1 MRHRLGHSVNMHRF
15 VLCCFIEIK
24 QSEMLQKWEASSQK
38 YTYIYIGTELSLY
51 RVYYSII
58 LLQFSCPPAA
68 GRKVRCVLVVH
79 RMGRVL
85 WSADKG
91 SKGSGS
97 ICLFIKKQKKQTWKS
112 GFSFHSTTGFQL
124 DSCCEVWSSESTLTF
139 FQWTALFVELL
150 FQRSTSTNT
159 WTAAWAERKRRTAS
173 GGRRGLRTRVCSWV
187 PLHCRTEQ
195 Q

>member
-1 MRHRLGHSVNMHRF
+1 MLLYWNKAKWNVAKMRGIISKIHLYLHWYWAFF
-15 VLCCFIEIK
+15 VPCVLFYNFTTVFMPSSCREK
-24 QSEMLQKWEASSQK
+24 GEMRSGGAKGSQK
-38 YTYIYIGTELSLY
+38 VLDQSAF
-51 RVYYSII
+51 
-58 LLQFSCPPAA
+58 LL
-68 GRKVRCVLVVH
+68 
-79 RMGRVL
+79 
-85 WSADKG
+85 
-91 SKGSGS
+91 
-97 ICLFIKKQKKQTWKS
+97 KKQKKQTWKS

-159 WTAAWAERKRRTAS
+159 WTAVWAERKRRTAS

-195 Q
+195 QQ

>member
-1 MRHRLGHSVNMHRF
+1 MHRF

-38 YTYIYIGTELSLY
+38 HTYIYIGTELSLY

-79 RMGRVL
+79 RWGECSGVQIRAQKVL
-85 WSADKG
+85 DQSAFLLKN
-91 SKGSGS
+91 K
-97 ICLFIKKQKKQTWKS
+97 KKQTWKS

-195 Q
+195 QQ